1 MTRHLGLLHPDEIA
15 PDDSGQASGVG
26 ALHTGRGNLPLE
38 ELSVR
43 ASVTG
48 LTSSTELTQV
58 FRNVHSEPLEA
69 TYVFP
74 LPSRSAVTGMRMEA
88 GGRTVEAVLKERG
101 AARTAY
107 DDALRAGQRASI
119 AEEERPGVFTMRVGN
134 IVPGERVTVRLQLAG
149 QLSYEDG
156 SATYVFPLV
165 VAPRYIPGP
174 PLPSEPVG
182 DGTAL
187 DTTDVPDASRITPP
201 VLLRGFP
208 QAVALSIEATID
220 PAGLPLAAVRS
231 SLHAVTVDG
240 SERADGDPAPGPVHS
255 RVRVRI
261 QPGERVDRDFVLR
274 LDMQP
279 GDAVG
284 TSLAVAPD
292 GTFALTLL
300 PPAGAA
306 PARPRDVVLVLDRSG
321 SMEGWK
327 IVAARRAAA
336 AIAGTLTTAD
346 RIAVL
351 AFDHAVERPPGLGDG
366 VVAATDRVRAAAS
379 AYLRE
384 LPARGGTEMLDP
396 LVTAA
401 GLLGDPE
408 RDRVLVLITDGQV
421 GNEDQVLREILP
433 RLDGVRCYTIG
444 IDSAVN
450 EGFLRRLAIAT
461 GGRCELAESAD
472 RLDEA
477 IDGVH
482 RRIAGPLVTDL
493 ALTAGGLTDLT
504 PARLPSLFPGA
515 AAVIAGRLAPGTG
528 AITVSGR
535 AAGGGAWSETV
546 TATPSSDSGIVACW
560 ARGRVR
566 DLEDEY
572 VIAEAGDRGRLSEL
586 EAKLLNVSLEHGV
599 LCRFTA
605 FVAVDERVV
614 TDGGSHRRVT
624 QPVELPQGWQFAP
637 PPSAVAGSGGGGGGF
652 MATRSLSGMGR
663 PSFMPASAPPVPEQ
677 LDTTF
682 GAAAP
687 ASPAPAPASP
697 APVAPTP
704 GSLTPGSLTPG
715 SLTPGSLTPGS
726 LTAGSGH
733 PGGPLAR
740 LKRSARG
747 GSPGPGRRTDQP
759 RPLGGGSS
767 PANAVGAL
775 AERFL
780 RRMRAAAGASLAD
793 RRAVLHELAE
803 ATAQLAATP
812 DGWALQRLA
821 RELAQLPAAP
831 AEFERRWLLVLD
843 SLEGVLDPAAAGPPS
858 PFWRR

>member
-15 PDDSGQASGVG
+15 PDDHGQTSGVG

-38 ELSVR
+38 ALSIR

-58 FRNVHSEPLEA
+58 FHNVHSEPLEA

-88 GGRTVEAVLKERG
+88 DGRTVAAVLKERG
-101 AARTAY
+101 AARTEY

-156 SATYVFPLV
+156 AATYVFPLV

-201 VLLRGFP
+201 VLLPGFP
-208 QAVALSIEATID
+208 QAVALSIEASID

-240 SERADGDPAPGPVHS
+240 GGPADGDPVRGP
-255 RVRVRI
+255 VRVRI

-306 PARPRDVVLVLDRSG
+306 PGRPRDVVLVLDRSG

-336 AIAGTLTTAD
+336 AIAGTLTAAD
-346 RIAVL
+346 RLAVI
-351 AFDHAVERPPGLGDG
+351 AFDHSVERPPGLGDG
-366 VVAATDRVRAAAS
+366 LVAATDRVRAAAS

-401 GLLGDPE
+401 GLLGDSE

-433 RLDGVRCYTIG
+433 RLDGVRVYTIG

-482 RRIAGPLVTDL
+482 RRIGGPLVTDL
-493 ALTAGGLTDLT
+493 ALAAGGLTDLT

-515 AAVIAGRLAPGTG
+515 AAVIAGRLTPGSR

-572 VIAEAGDRGRLSEL
+572 VVAEAGDRGRLSEL
-586 EAKLLNVSLEHGV
+586 EANLLNVSLEHGV

-637 PPSAVAGSGGGGGGF
+637 PPSAAAGSGGGGGGF
-652 MATRSLSGMGR
+652 MATRSLSSMGR
-663 PSFMPASAPPVPEQ
+663 PSFMPASAPPAPEQ
-677 LDTTF
+677 PGTPF
-682 GAAAP
+682 AAAAP
-687 ASPAPAPASP
+687 ASSAPGGL
-697 APVAPTP
+697 V
-704 GSLTPGSLTPG
+704 
-715 SLTPGSLTPGS
+715 PGS

-733 PGGPLAR
+733 SGGPLAR
-740 LKRSARG
+740 LKRSTRG

-767 PANAVGAL
+767 PANAVAAL

-821 RELAQLPAAP
+821 RELAELPAAP